1 MTDNGSSVH
10 LIFYRVGQKWW
21 KEPMLN
27 LVSAAVQGSS
37 LTHVE
42 IAIGEEPGVN
52 GNMTNVCRIFNDD
65 AGVVSCCTA
74 QTSTYP
80 FLAIASSS
88 SSSSSS
94 PTCTHGVFFFAQEL
108 VERTGRNP
116 NYSYLALGCSQNA
129 ACKMLAYA
137 RAHVGKPFSNVGM
150 ARSILW
156 PRTTDH
162 SSFFC
167 AGCVVDQLVVSTPAM
182 PSPRLVVH
190 CLQSWWRPC

>member
-74 QTSTYP
+74 HPSTFP
-80 FLAIASSS
+80 FLAFASSPMRTRS
-88 SSSSSS
+88 
-94 PTCTHGVFFFAQEL
+94 VFCAQEL

-116 NYSYLALGCSQNA
+116 NYSYLALGCSQAA

-167 AGCVVDQLVVSTPAM
+167 AGCVM
-182 PSPRLVVH
+182 
-190 CLQSWWRPC
+190 